1 MNYVNYGRGRSD
13 MNFTRVR
20 FDSFVDLNNWVKSQ
34 DELKHGVTLR
44 FNGTTTCGDVE
55 IELSVNQSYKKG
67 LILEK
72 AAELLKFL

>member
-1 MNYVNYGRGRSD
+1 MNYVSYGRGRSD
-13 MNFTRVR
+13 MNFTRVK
-20 FDSFVDLNNWVKSQ
+20 FDSFVELNNWVKSQ

-44 FNGTTTCGDVE
+44 FDGNTTCGDVE
-55 IELSVNQSYKKG
+55 IELSAGQGSKKG